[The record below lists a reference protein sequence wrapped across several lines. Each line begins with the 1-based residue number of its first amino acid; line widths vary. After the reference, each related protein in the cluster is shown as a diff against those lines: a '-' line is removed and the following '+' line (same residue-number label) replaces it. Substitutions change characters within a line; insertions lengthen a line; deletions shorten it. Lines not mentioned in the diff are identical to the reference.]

1 MATQPAADII
11 DLRVLVRKLLR
22 RWWWFAISCGIAG
35 AIGVAY
41 LKVTPKTFQ
50 VQATMLMGEGDRT
63 GFGRKEDFLKGMSLV
78 RGSSQLEDD
87 IAVMTSRTN
96 ILKTLRRL
104 DFTVTYHEKARFI
117 TKERYDYPPFRVH
130 LDSSSLQ
137 IVGVPIYVRVN
148 TADSTYTVSA
158 QGRNVQLYNL
168 QTQEVMDEFV
178 AEYNLNRTVR
188 MGEPFSADHL
198 GFRIDFPED
207 RTYSP
212 GSEYFFRIHSLDQQL
227 MNYGSRLM
235 VESADSKGHIVK
247 LTMTGSS
254 PRKEIAFINKLM
266 ETFIEGALYK
276 QQQKG
281 RKTIDFID
289 DLIGSASDS
298 LRRAEQRLEQ
308 ERVGV
313 GTLDPLGSSS
323 LLFQER
329 SKLEDERGRIES
341 RIAYCSS
348 MIQRLRSSDD
358 IRNFPPP
365 TGFDEPAL
373 NSLIID
379 ISRINAEIDAES
391 VNAGVKNSPA
401 FLAKQRKRKNL
412 LGQLEQLAESVLER
426 AQSDLARTRS
436 RISEIAYQ
444 LGQKPKADR
453 IISQADREAELR
465 GGVYTYLMEKKAE
478 AGIAIASD
486 EVDKSIIDD
495 ARVVGG
501 GAIGPSKKVVLGG
514 ALAIGLLLPL
524 LLLLGRDFFNDR
536 IADLEEL
543 RRATRL
549 PVLAIIPASKRK
561 RVVPDEPKSMLAES
575 FRTARVNLQYLNA
588 QVARQVIGLT
598 SGTSG
603 EGKTFCAI
611 NLASVMALSGRR
623 VLLIDADMRRP
634 AVARELGIQESP
646 GLSTWLI
653 GEASEHDIIRKT
665 DVPGLD
671 AIGAG
676 PIPPNPAELAESPR
690 LAELMA
696 AMRSRYDHI
705 IVDASPI
712 GLVSEFVVLMGHLD
726 IALYVVR
733 EGFTKRSSL
742 RAINELAATGKAGRV
757 DILLNDMKAEKADGY
772 GYYTK

>member
-1 MATQPAADII
+1 MAAQPAADII
-11 DLRVLVRKLLR
+11 DLRAVVRKLLR
-22 RWWWFAISCGIAG
+22 RWWWFALSCTVAG
-35 AIGVAY
+35 ALAVAY
-41 LKVTPKTFQ
+41 LKVTPRIFK
-50 VQATMLMGEGDRT
+50 VEATMLMGEGDRT

-87 IAVMTSRTN
+87 IAVMTSRSN

-104 DFTVTYHEKARFI
+104 DFTVTYHEKSGFI
-117 TKERYDYPPFRVH
+117 TKERYDYPPFRVR
-130 LDSSSLQ
+130 LDSSALQ
-137 IVGVPIYVRVN
+137 VIGIPIHVRVN
-148 TADSTYTVSA
+148 TRDSIYTVFA
-158 QGRNVQLYNL
+158 EGRNVQLYNL

-178 AEYNLNRTVR
+178 ADYRVEQSQR
-188 MGEPFSADHL
+188 MGRPISAQHL
-198 GFRIDFPED
+198 GFSIDFPQD
-207 RTYSP
+207 RSYDSGT
-212 GSEYFFRIHSLDQQL
+212 EYFFRIHSLEQQL
-227 MNYGSRLM
+227 MNYGSRLA
-235 VESADSKGHIVK
+235 VEVPDSKGHIVK
-247 LTMTGSS
+247 LSMTGSS
-254 PRKEIAFINKLM
+254 PRKEVAFINKLM

-365 TGFDEPAL
+365 TGFDEPSL

-379 ISRINAEIDAES
+379 ISRLNAEIDAES

-401 FLAKQRKRKNL
+401 FIAKQRKRKNL

-426 AQSDLARTRS
+426 AQADLARTRS
-436 RISEIAYQ
+436 RISEISYQ

-495 ARVVGG
+495 ARVKGG
-501 GAIGPSKKVVLGG
+501 GPVGPSKKIVLGG
-514 ALAIGLLLPL
+514 ALGIGLLLPL
-524 LLLLGRDFFNDR
+524 LLILGLDFFKDR

-549 PVLAIIPASKRK
+549 PVLAVIPSSKRK
-561 RVVPDEPKSMLAES
+561 RVMPDEPKSLLAES

-588 QVARQVIGLT
+588 QVARQVIGFT

-611 NLASVMALSGRR
+611 NLASVVALSGRR

-634 AVARELGIQESP
+634 AVARELGLDEGP

-653 GEASEHDIIRKT
+653 GEAAEQAIIRRT
-665 DVPGLD
+665 DIAGLD
-671 AIGAG
+671 VITAG

-690 LAELMA
+690 MAELLA
-696 AMRSRYDHI
+696 SVRGRYDHI
-705 IVDASPI
+705 ILDASPI
-712 GLVSEFVVLMGHLD
+712 GLVSEFVVLMGHID

-733 EGFTKRSSL
+733 EGYSKRSSL
-742 RAINELAATGKAGRV
+742 RVINELAATGKAGRV
-757 DILLNDMKAEKADGY
+757 DLILNDVRAKKADGY

>member
-1 MATQPAADII
+1 MAQQTGDVI
-11 DLRVLVRKLLR
+11 DLRVVVRKLLR
-22 RWWWFAISCGIAG
+22 RWWWFVISCLIFGG
-35 AIGVAY
+35 LGVAY
-41 LKVTPKTFQ
+41 LKVTPKTFR
-50 VQATMLMGEGDRT
+50 VEATMLMGEGDRT
-63 GFGRKEDFLKGMSLV
+63 GLGRKEDFLKGMSLV
-78 RGSSQLEDD
+78 KGSSQLEDD

-104 DFTVTYHEKARFI
+104 DFTVSYHERTRFI
-117 TKERYDYPPFRVH
+117 TKERYDYPPFRVK
-130 LDSSSLQ
+130 LDSSALQ
-137 IVGVPIYVRVN
+137 VTGIPIHVRVN
-148 TADSTYTVSA
+148 TADSTYTVTA
-158 QGRNVQLYNL
+158 QGKNVQLYNL
-168 QTQEVMDEFV
+168 QTQEVMDEFLP
-178 AEYNLNRTVR
+178 EYNLNKSQR
-188 MGEPFSADHL
+188 MGLPFVADHL
-198 GFRIDFPED
+198 SFLGVFPED
-207 RTYSP
+207 RTYD
-212 GSEYFFRIHSLDQQL
+212 GASEYFFHIHSLDEQL
-227 MNYGSRLM
+227 LNYGSRLG
-235 VESADSKGHIVK
+235 VEVPDSKGHIVE
-247 LTMTGSS
+247 LSMAGQS
-254 PRKEIAFINKLM
+254 PRKEIAFLNKLM

-298 LRRAEQRLEQ
+298 LRIAEQRLEQ
-308 ERVGV
+308 DRVGV
-313 GTLDPLGSSS
+313 GTLDPMGSSS

-341 RIAYCSS
+341 RIAYCGS
-348 MIQRLRSSDD
+348 MIQRLRSSED

-379 ISRINAEIDAES
+379 ISRLNAEIDAES

-401 FLAKQRKRKNL
+401 YIAKQRKLKNL
-412 LGQLEQLAESVLER
+412 LGQLENLAESVLER

-436 RISEIAYQ
+436 RISEISYQ

-453 IISQADREAELR
+453 IISQADRELDLR

-486 EVDKSIIDD
+486 EVDKSIVDD
-495 ARVVGG
+495 ARVSGG

-514 ALAIGLLLPL
+514 ALFVGLLLPL
-524 LLLLGRDFFNDR
+524 LIILGRDFFNDR

-543 RRATRL
+543 RRATSL
-549 PVLAIIPASKRK
+549 PVLAVIPASKRK
-561 RVVPDEPKSMLAES
+561 RVMPDEPKSMLAES

-588 QVARQVIGLT
+588 QVARQVIGFT

-611 NLASVMALSGRR
+611 NLASVMALSGRK
-623 VLLIDADMRRP
+623 VLIIDADMRRP
-634 AVARELGIQESP
+634 AIARELGLKEGP

-653 GEASEHDIIRKT
+653 GEAGENDIIRRT

-690 LAELMA
+690 MAELIA
-696 AMRSRYDHI
+696 SMRNRYDQI
-705 IVDASPI
+705 IIDASPI
-712 GLVSEFVVLMGHLD
+712 GLVSEFVVLMGQLD

-733 EGFTKRSSL
+733 EGYSKRSSL
-742 RAINELAATGKAGRV
+742 RTINELAATGKAGRV
-757 DILLNDMKAEKADGY
+757 DLLLNDMKADKADGY

>member
-1 MATQPAADII
+1 MAANPAADII
-11 DLRVLVRKLLR
+11 DLRALVRKILK
-22 RWWWFAISCGIAG
+22 RWWWFAITCSIAI
-35 AIGVAY
+35 ALGVGY

-50 VQATMLMGEGDRT
+50 VQAKMLMGEGDRS

-87 IAVMTSRTN
+87 IAVMTSRSN

-104 DFTVTYHEKARFI
+104 DFTVTYHERSRFI
-117 TKERYDYPPFRVH
+117 TKERYDYPPFRVR
-130 LDSSSLQ
+130 LDSSALQ
-137 IVGVPIYVRVN
+137 ACGIPITIRVN
-148 TADSTYTVSA
+148 PADSTYSVSA
-158 QGRNVQLYNL
+158 EGKNINLYNP

-178 AEYNLNRTVR
+178 ADFKLNETVR
-188 MGEPFSADHL
+188 MGQPFSADHL
-198 GFRIDFPED
+198 GFSIDFLED
-207 RTYSP
+207 RRYDPET
-212 GSEYFFRIHSLDQQL
+212 EYFFQVHSLEQQL
-227 MNYGSRLM
+227 MNYGSRLT
-235 VESADSKGHIVK
+235 VEAPDSKGHIVA
-247 LTMTGSS
+247 LTMTGQS

-266 ETFIEGALYK
+266 ETFIESALYK

-298 LRRAEQRLEQ
+298 LKSAERVLEQ
-308 ERVGV
+308 DRLGV
-313 GTLDPLGSSS
+313 GTLDPMGSSS
-323 LLFQER
+323 LLFQEK

-341 RIAYCSS
+341 RITYCGS
-348 MIQRLRSSDD
+348 MLGRLRSSDD

-365 TGFDEPAL
+365 TGFEEPAL
-373 NSLIID
+373 NNLIID
-379 ISRINAEIDAES
+379 ISRLNAEIDAES

-412 LGQLEQLAESVLER
+412 IGQLEQLAESVLER
-426 AQSDLARTRS
+426 AQADLARTRT
-436 RISEIAYQ
+436 RISEISYQ
-444 LGQKPKADR
+444 LGQKPKAER
-453 IISQADREAELR
+453 IIGQASRELELR

-486 EVDKSIIDD
+486 EVDKSIVDD

-501 GAIGPSKKVVLGG
+501 GAIGPSKKIVLGG
-514 ALAIGLLLPL
+514 ALFIGLLLPL
-524 LLLLGRDFFNDR
+524 MLIMVRDFFNDR
-536 IADLEEL
+536 IADLDEL
-543 RRATRL
+543 RRASPL
-549 PVLAIIPASKRK
+549 PLLAVIPASKRK
-561 RVVPDEPKSMLAES
+561 RVMPDEPKSLLAES

-588 QVARQVIGLT
+588 QVARQVIGFT
-598 SGTSG
+598 SSTSG

-623 VLLIDADMRRP
+623 VVLIDADMRRP
-634 AVARELGIQESP
+634 AVARELGLAEGP

-653 GEASEHDIIRKT
+653 GEATVEQIVRRT
-665 DVPGLD
+665 EVPGFEV
-671 AIGAG
+671 ISAG

-690 LAELMA
+690 MAELIQQ
-696 AMRSRYDHI
+696 MRGNYDHVI
-705 IVDASPI
+705 IDASPI

-733 EGFTKRSSL
+733 EGYTRRSSL
-742 RAINELAATGKAGRV
+742 RGINELVASGKASRV
-757 DILLNDMKAEKADGY
+757 DLLLNDHKAEKADGY